1 MALNKW
7 LSNDNQQ
14 NYLNIGT
21 CYDCILQRHIPIYLT
36 WIDNMNIDLFR
47 PTIEWIKDD
56 FKSNRI
62 RFAVEL
68 LAWAIS
74 IGCSITMALTVP
86 TPPLL
91 ALYPVWILGCA
102 LYAWAS
108 WTRKSFGM
116 LANYILLTTIDSV
129 GLIRMLAA

>member
-1 MALNKW
+1 MHDILLNTF
-7 LSNDNQQ
+7 D
-14 NYLNIGT
+14 
-21 CYDCILQRHIPIYLT
+21 
-36 WIDNMNIDLFR
+36 WIR
-47 PTIEWIKDD
+47 DD
-56 FKSNRI
+56 YKSHRT
-62 RFAVEL
+62 RFVIEL

-91 ALYPVWILGCA
+91 ALYPVWIFGCA

-129 GLIRMLAA
+129 GLIRMLM